1 MESEHALRRRLDGFV
16 PQVLI
21 TAGSGLEALAD
32 ELDAVDDVAFG
43 EIGLPDTT
51 VPGHSGRLV
60 AGHLQDVPVL
70 VQRGR
75 LHLYEGVPARDV
87 TATVRTAA
95 FAGAHTF
102 VVTNAA
108 GGLAP
113 DMEPGD
119 LMAIRD
125 HLNLTGA
132 TPLMRPGEAPVFLDM
147 KDAYDPELRDLVHE
161 AAADIGEHL
170 VEGVYAGL
178 VGPAY
183 ETPAE
188 VQMLRTLGAD
198 AVGMSTVLEVLAAR
212 EQGMRVLGCS
222 LITNVHRPGGTPTD
236 HEEVLEA
243 GRSGG
248 PRLAAVLRALIPR
261 LAENPAGAGE

>member
-1 MESEHALRRRLDGFV
+1 MTEDEALRRRLDGFV
-16 PQVLI
+16 PSALI
-21 TAGSGLEALAD
+21 TAGSGLAALAD
-32 ELDAVDDVAFG
+32 EVEAVDEVGFS
-43 EIGLPDTT
+43 EVGLPDTT

-75 LHLYEGVPARDV
+75 LHLYEGVAATDV
-87 TATVRTAA
+87 TATVRAA
-95 FAGAHTF
+95 AHAGATTF

-108 GGLAP
+108 GGLAA

-119 LMAIRD
+119 LLLLRD

-132 TPLMRPGEAPVFLDM
+132 TPLMRPGREPLFLDM
-147 KDAYDPELRDLVHE
+147 KDAYDPELRDLAHE
-161 AAADIGEHL
+161 AAAEVGERL
-170 VEGVYAGL
+170 IEGVYAGL

-198 AVGMSTVLEVLAAR
+198 AVGMSTVLEVITAR
-212 EQGMRVLGCS
+212 EHGMRVLGCS

-248 PRLAAVLRALIPR
+248 PRLAAVLRALVPR
-261 LAENPAGAGE
+261 LA